1 MQEDLLG
8 YLLGALEPHE
18 MRRIAQLLEEDPE
31 LRLELA
37 ELERALE
44 PLEDGLEA
52 MSDPMPDLVART
64 MASLPE
70 HPLAESADAESFE
83 ESDSQRYPFGVRT
96 ALQDRQEYVDRKSWT
111 WADLVGGAAATAI
124 LLGLLIPSLA
134 EGRLEARKAACQDRL
149 RQFGTALTQFV
160 HRNAQSRLPAVAE
173 SGPEAFAGVY
183 TIRLHD
189 AGLLPDPSLRW
200 CPSRSLPPPREISPT
215 SHATVESLTDLH
227 RAAPD
232 LLREIQR
239 YAGGHYAYTLGVVD
253 RHNLKPPRFESRAT
267 FAVMSDAPP
276 ASFTSREDLMR
287 LRSHGGNGINV
298 LFEDGRVQFVTLS
311 AIDELPDH
319 PLLNHRG
326 LREAG
331 VNIDDASLAPSWS
344 APFIDAVQR

>member
-124 LLGLLIPSLA
+124 LLGLLVSFAAAQPSP
-134 EGRLEARKAACQDRL
+134 
-149 RQFGTALTQFV
+149 
-160 HRNAQSRLPAVAE
+160 SPPLP
-173 SGPEAFAGVY
+173 FK
-183 TIRLHD
+183 
-189 AGLLPDPSLRW
+189 
-200 CPSRSLPPPREISPT
+200 
-215 SHATVESLTDLH
+215 
-227 RAAPD
+227 
-232 LLREIQR
+232 
-239 YAGGHYAYTLGVVD
+239 VVD
-253 RHNLKPPRFESRAT
+253 GAVYLRGELRA
-267 FAVMSDAPP
+267 PGQ
-276 ASFTSREDLMR
+276 R
-287 LRSHGGNGINV
+287 
-298 LFEDGRVQFVTLS
+298 
-311 AIDELPDH
+311 
-319 PLLNHRG
+319 
-326 LREAG
+326 
-331 VNIDDASLAPSWS
+331 
-344 APFIDAVQR
+344 IDAHVQLAGSA